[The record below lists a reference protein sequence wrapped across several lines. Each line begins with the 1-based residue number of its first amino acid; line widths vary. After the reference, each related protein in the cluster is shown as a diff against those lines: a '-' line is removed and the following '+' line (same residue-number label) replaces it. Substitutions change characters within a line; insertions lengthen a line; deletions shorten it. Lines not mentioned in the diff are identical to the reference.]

1 MAGALGVRF
10 GGPRQY
16 DGETVELPYMGDG
29 RDVEP
34 KDIERGL
41 ELYDRAL
48 VLLLT
53 LAVLLAL
60 VL

>member
-1 MAGALGVRF
+1 
-10 GGPRQY
+10 
-16 DGETVELPYMGDG
+16 MGDG

-53 LAVLLAL
+53 LAVVLAV